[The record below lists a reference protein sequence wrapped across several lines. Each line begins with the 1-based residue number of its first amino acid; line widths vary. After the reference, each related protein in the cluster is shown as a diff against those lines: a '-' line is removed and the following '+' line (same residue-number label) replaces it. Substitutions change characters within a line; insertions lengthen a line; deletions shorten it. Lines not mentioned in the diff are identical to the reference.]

1 MAAVDRA
8 TAEDALERIR
18 VDYEP
23 LPAVVDPEA
32 AIGPGAPLLYPELG
46 TNVVWHDALTYGD
59 VDGAM
64 ARADGVLRE
73 RFAIQR
79 YASTPLETF
88 GGIAEYDAGTDVFE
102 FWTNDQRPGLT
113 IASLAGCARGAP
125 VAHPPLA
132 ARTSAA
138 ASATS
143 GAPPT
148 S

>member
-8 TAEDALERIR
+8 TAEDALERIT
-18 VDYEP
+18 VEYEP
-23 LPAVVDPEA
+23 LPAVIDPEV

-46 TNVVWHDALTYGD
+46 TNVIWHDTLMYGD

-88 GGIAEYDAGTDVFE
+88 GGIADSMLGPMSTRSRRMSA
-102 FWTNDQRPGLT
+102 PG
-113 IASLAGCARGAP
+113 
-125 VAHPPLA
+125 AHH
-132 ARTSAA
+132 RERRR
-138 ASATS
+138 
-143 GAPPT
+143 
-148 S
+148 